1 MSLFFVVLSHAS
13 HLEKIITSDCVV
25 FFFLFP
31 FYNLKRGRKVDDH
44 GEPVLHVT
52 YPKFKEGEA
61 TVKEAKVPSNYGIY
75 QYQSYMSQK
84 LVSRRSA
91 LQ

>member
-1 MSLFFVVLSHAS
+1 MSLFFVVLLHAS
-13 HLEKIITSDCVV
+13 CCLVL

-31 FYNLKRGRKVDDH
+31 FYRTILAALHFNYNLKRSSKVDDD

-61 TVKEAKVPSNYGIY
+61 TVKEAKVCSNYGIY
-75 QYQSYMSQK
+75 QYQSYYMCHK
-84 LVSRRSA
+84 N
-91 LQ
+91 